1 MNIFKGVLLLL
12 WLTAQTALP
21 AHADVTPPYGGL
33 FQSSDDRFLTD
44 QFCFGKPDGAACQIP
59 GHVFDGAGAG
69 VCRQIRDKY
78 RYSHRLFITTCHPDQ
93 SVLRIDRGFP
103 ASAFSVSYYR
113 PCDEDEP
120 DPAIT
125 SRFPGKVFTCGEAPR
140 VVDRFCRG
148 KQVDDAC
155 EASMRVNG
163 RLEKRAGQ
171 CRENLEDLFIDDKR
185 VADRPVL
192 QCEPAKEINRDYTRV
207 GPPGETHWL
216 CSLWENTPGCVLGW
230 HRGLWSFVQA
240 FFADGVQS
248 MALFLTL
255 LMEVPVI
262 LFFARRWGL
271 SGKRAFWAGVAM
283 SSITHPIAWEAADVF
298 YTETGWLLVWG
309 LIEASV
315 VVVEAMLMRWW
326 LRVTWRRAAL
336 LSMLANGFTAL
347 VGLLA

>member
-1 MNIFKGVLLLL
+1 MSLLKWACFLF
-12 WLTAQTALP
+12 WLAAFAIQLV
-21 AHADVTPPYGGL
+21 HADVTPPYGGL
-33 FQSSDDRFLTD
+33 FQSNNDHFLTD
-44 QFCFGKPDGAACQIP
+44 QFCLGKPDGAACQIP

-69 VCRQIRDKY
+69 VCRQIKEK
-78 RYSHRLFITTCHPDQ
+78 YSHRLYITTCHPDQ
-93 SVLRIDRGFP
+93 SVLRIDRGYP
-103 ASAFSVSYYR
+103 VSAFTVSYYH
-113 PCDEDEP
+113 PCDQGEP

-125 SRFPGKVFTCGEAPR
+125 KRFPGKVLICGEAPK
-140 VVDRFCRG
+140 VADRFCRG

-163 RLEKRAGQ
+163 RIETRVGR
-171 CRENLEDLFIDDKR
+171 CRNDQDALLMDDTR
-185 VADRPVL
+185 VAHRSVL
-192 QCEPAKEINRDYTRV
+192 LCETANEVMRDYTRV

-216 CSLWENTPGCVLGW
+216 CSLWANTPGCVLGW

-262 LFFARRWGL
+262 LFFARRWGV

-283 SSITHPIAWEAADVF
+283 SSITHPIAWRAADVF

-326 LRVTWRRAAL
+326 LRVSWRRAAL
-336 LSMLANGFTAL
+336 LSLLANGFTAL